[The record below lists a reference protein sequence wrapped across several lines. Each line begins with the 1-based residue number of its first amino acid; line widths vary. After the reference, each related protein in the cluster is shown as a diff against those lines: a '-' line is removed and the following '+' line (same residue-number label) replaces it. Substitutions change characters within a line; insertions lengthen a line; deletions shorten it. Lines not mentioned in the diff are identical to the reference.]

1 MKGARAAQC
10 GYTPTT
16 DLYGNLEIRI
26 SFLGCWVNNTVSV
39 TLWDLPYHCSP
50 NTPVDFFF
58 FLILQKDSQF
68 GISVQIRVYSGMQ
81 SVAYIRDIKC
91 SPDRSWD
98 VREIICEENYMEV
111 NLAFRVT
118 NILWSMRNPEAV
130 PTVKVR
136 REWLK
141 S

>member
-1 MKGARAAQC
+1 MLLFGICHTIAPP
-10 GYTPTT
+10 TPPLT
-16 DLYGNLEIRI
+16 
-26 SFLGCWVNNTVSV
+26 
-39 TLWDLPYHCSP
+39 
-50 NTPVDFFF
+50 FFF